1 MRPTPDVANLGPAL
15 RSFFMKEF
23 FKRIWQSV
31 YPVGQ
36 KAYIRLRPLLDRL
49 RILYQRIAAY
59 YRAHP
64 RVRILTFIF
73 APPLLALLFL
83 LIVVLVTTPSNSELR
98 RIQNQV
104 ASEVYSA
111 DSVLLGRYYT
121 QDRTEVKHEA
131 ISPVVIDA
139 LIATEDVRFY
149 QHDGIDYYSLG
160 RVLIKSILQQDES
173 SGGGSTITQQ
183 LSKNLYPRKRYW
195 IMSMLVNKLREVVT
209 ARRLEKLYTKKELLT
224 MYLNTIPFA
233 DNTFGIQAAAQRFFS
248 TNASALTIDQA
259 AILVGMLKATTSYN
273 PRVYPERAF
282 HRRNVVLS
290 QMVKYKMLE
299 KKAADTLFVKP
310 IELKINKIS
319 HHMGLAP
326 YFREYLKSE
335 LLTWCRN
342 NKKSDGTPYNLY
354 TDGLR
359 IYTTINSKL
368 QQYAENAVAEQ
379 MAIVQKQFFE
389 HWGKEKPWTG
399 KEVVIDEA
407 IRRTSRYKKLKAQ
420 GMSEDEIMENM
431 NKPIPMRLFTWEGE
445 EEATISPLDSIKHNL
460 QYLNAGFLAV
470 EPGTGAVK
478 AWVGGINHDYFQYDH
493 VKASTKR
500 QVGSTFKP
508 IVYAMA
514 LEKGIQPCE
523 LISAGQQTY
532 IDKEGVK
539 WTPRNTQNDYKVEY
553 SMRGA
558 LAYSVNTVA
567 VKLIDQAGVD
577 NTIRLARK
585 MGITSELPDVPSIA
599 LGSSSISLIE
609 MTGAYACIANEGVA
623 SPAYYIET
631 IEDLEGRTY
640 SDFKHPGKGERAFS
654 PETARLVTRMMQS
667 VVHEGTASRLRWKYG
682 VYNDVAGKTG
692 TTQANADGWFMAMTP
707 KLVIGTWVG
716 ADDPRIRFRLTE
728 LGQGSSTALP
738 MAAFFLKQVNKD
750 PDFKDISTAKFKPLP
765 RELQAELN
773 CDLYELGTDLMEQI
787 RHTVEKRDSI
797 IRADTT
803 AKPPSETFLEV
814 LYKRKM
820 KILRANNP
828 DTVRTNQV
836 RVLGG

>member
-1 MRPTPDVANLGPAL
+1 MN
-15 RSFFMKEF
+15 EI
-23 FKRIWQSV
+23 FKRISQLLDLFV
-31 YPVGQ
+31 R
-36 KAYIRLRPLLDRL
+36 KANRWLRPVSERVG
-49 RILYQRIAAY
+49 ILYRQLRDY
-59 YRAHP
+59 FRTH
-64 RVRILTFIF
+64 RKVRIFTLIL
-73 APPLLALLFL
+73 APPIAGFL
-83 LIVVLVTTPSNSELR
+83 ILMTVVLADTPGKSELK

-121 QDRTEVKHEA
+121 QDRTEVKYEA
-131 ISPVVIDA
+131 IAPAVIDA

-149 QHDGIDYYSLG
+149 QHEGVDYISLG
-160 RVLIKSILQQDES
+160 RVLFKSILQQDES

-195 IMSMLVNKLREVVT
+195 MLSMLVNKLREVIT
-209 ARRLEKLYTKKELLT
+209 ARRLENLYSKKELIT

-233 DNTFGIQAAAQRFFS
+233 DNTFGIQAAAHRFFS
-248 TNASALTIDQA
+248 TTASALTTDQA

-273 PRVYPERAF
+273 PRVYPDRAF

-290 QMVKYKMLE
+290 QMVKYRFLE
-299 KKAADTLFVKP
+299 KKAADSLYVKP
-310 IELKINKIS
+310 IDLRINRVS

-342 NKKSDGTPYNLY
+342 NKKSDGSNYNLY

-359 IYTTINSKL
+359 IYTTLNSRL
-368 QQYAENAVAEQ
+368 QAYAEAAVAEQ
-379 MAIVQKQFFE
+379 MAIVQKQFFD
-389 HWGKEKPWTG
+389 HWGKEKPWKG
-399 KEVVIDEA
+399 KENVVQEA
-407 IRRTSRYKKLKAQ
+407 IRRSSRYKRLRQQ
-420 GMSEDEIMENM
+420 GLDEDEIIEAMK
-431 NKPIPMRLFTWEGE
+431 KPVPMRLFTWQGE
-445 EEATISPLDSIKHNL
+445 EEVTISPIDSIEHNL

-470 EPGTGAVK
+470 EPGSGAVK
-478 AWVGGINHDYFQYDH
+478 AWVGGIDHDYFQYDH
-493 VKASTKR
+493 VKITTKR

-514 LEKGIQPCE
+514 LEKGLLPCE

-553 SMRGA
+553 TMRGA

-577 NTIRLARK
+577 NTINLAKK

-599 LGSSSISLIE
+599 LGASSISLFE
-609 MTGAYACIANEGVA
+609 MTGAYACIANDGVA
-623 SPAYYIET
+623 SPPYYIDT
-631 IEDLEGRTY
+631 IEDLEGNTF
-640 SDFKHPGKGERAFS
+640 DNFKPESRGDRAFS
-654 PETARLVTRMMQS
+654 SETSQLVTRMMQS

-716 ADDPRIRFRLTE
+716 ADDPRVRFRLTE
-728 LGQGSSTALP
+728 LGQGSNTALP
-738 MAAFFLKQVNKD
+738 ITAFFLKQVNKD
-750 PDFKDISTAKFKPLP
+750 PAFREVSAAKFKPLP
-765 RELQAELN
+765 RPLQAQLD
-773 CDLYELGTDLMEQI
+773 CDLYELNGDLMEQI
-787 RHTVEKRDSI
+787 KHTVEKRDSI

-803 AKPPSETFLEV
+803 AKPPMETFLEV

-820 KILRANNP
+820 KIMRANNP
-828 DTVRTNQV
+828 DTTRTNQI
-836 RVLGG
+836 RVLGGG

>member
-1 MRPTPDVANLGPAL
+1 MN
-15 RSFFMKEF
+15 EI
-23 FKRIWQSV
+23 FKRIWQRV
-31 YPVGQ
+31 YPYCRKV
-36 KAYIRLRPLLDRL
+36 YEWLRPALDYL
-49 RILYQRIAAY
+49 RTLYEKVAVF

-64 RVRILTFIF
+64 RVRKLTLILG
-73 APPLLALLFL
+73 PPLFAFFT
-83 LIVVLVTTPSNSELR
+83 LILVVLIDSPGKTELS

-121 QDRTEVKHEA
+121 QDRTEVKYEMIA
-131 ISPVVIDA
+131 PAVIDA
-139 LIATEDVRFY
+139 LIATEDVRFF
-149 QHDGIDYYSLG
+149 QHDGVDYISLG
-160 RVLIKSILQQDES
+160 RVLFKSILQQDES

-195 IMSMLVNKLREVVT
+195 MLSMLVNKLREVIT
-209 ARRLEKLYTKKELLT
+209 ARRLEKLYSKKELLT

-248 TNASALTIDQA
+248 TTAAGLTIDQS

-290 QMVKYKMLE
+290 QMVKYKFLS
-299 KKAADTLFVKP
+299 KKSADSLYVKP
-310 IELKINKIS
+310 IDLKINKVS

-335 LLTWCRN
+335 LLTWCKN
-342 NKKSDGTPYNLY
+342 NKKKDGTPYNLY

-379 MAIVQKQFFE
+379 MAIVQKQFFD
-389 HWGKEKPWTG
+389 HWGKEEPWKG
-399 KEVVIDEA
+399 KEVVVQEA
-407 IRRTSRYKKLKAQ
+407 IRRSSRYKRLKALGQ
-420 GMSEDEIMENM
+420 SEEEIMQAM
-431 NKPIPMRLFTWEGE
+431 QKPVPMRLFSWQGE
-445 EEATISPLDSIKHNL
+445 EEATISPIDSIKHHL
-460 QYLNAGFLAV
+460 KYLNAGFLAV

-478 AWVGGINHDYFQYDH
+478 AWVGGIDHDYFQYDH
-493 VKASTKR
+493 VKITTKR

-539 WTPRNTQNDYKVEY
+539 WTPRNTQNDYQVEY
-553 SMRGA
+553 TMRGA

-599 LGSSSISLIE
+599 LGSSSISLFE

-623 SPAYYIET
+623 SPPYYVET
-631 IEDLEGRTY
+631 IDDLEGNTFTN
-640 SDFKHPGKGERAFS
+640 FKQAGAGERAFS
-654 PETARLVTRMMQS
+654 QETARLVTRMMQS

-707 KLVIGTWVG
+707 KLVIGAWVG

-738 MAAFFLKQVNKD
+738 MAAFFLKQINKD
-750 PDFKDISTAKFKPLP
+750 PNFKNISSAKFKPLP
-765 RELQAELN
+765 RELQAELD
-773 CDLYELGTDLMEQI
+773 CDLYELNSDLMEKI

-803 AKPPSETFLEV
+803 AKPPFETFLEV

-820 KILRANNP
+820 KIMRANNA
-828 DTVRTNQV
+828 DTTRTNQV